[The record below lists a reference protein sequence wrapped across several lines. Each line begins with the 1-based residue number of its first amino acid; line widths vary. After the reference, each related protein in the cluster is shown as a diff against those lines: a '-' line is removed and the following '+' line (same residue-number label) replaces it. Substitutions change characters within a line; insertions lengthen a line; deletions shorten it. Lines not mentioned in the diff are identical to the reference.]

1 MNNMLDK
8 SIKKYQE
15 SQNLMYEIQK
25 LSNEARANSKKA
37 ISLLRRNNIKESK
50 KTIKGI
56 ENLFRLINKVVKK
69 NRDLIEQNF
78 YKEAVE
84 EYIEAISL
92 YSFLTKYKKAIPD
105 FIKTE
110 PEEIISGICD
120 FTGEL
125 VRRAITIA
133 GVESFGELISYK
145 KAIENIAEQ
154 LAKIGFKGKIRQ
166 KYDEV
171 ERNLRKVENIIYDIK
186 LKSNQNLGRS

>member
-1 MNNMLDK
+1 
-8 SIKKYQE
+8 
-15 SQNLMYEIQK
+15 MYEIQK

-50 KTIKGI
+50 RTIKGI
-56 ENLFRLINKVVKK
+56 NLFRLINKAVKK
-69 NRDLIEQNF
+69 NKDLIEQNF

-84 EYIEAISL
+84 EYIEAITL
-92 YSFLTKYKKAIPD
+92 YSFLTKYKKEIPG

-133 GVESFGELISYK
+133 SVESFGELISYK
-145 KAIENIAEQ
+145 KAIENVAEQ
-154 LAKIGFKGKIRQ
+154 LAKIGFNGKIRQ

-171 ERNLRKVENIIYDIK
+171 ERNLRKVEDIIYDIK

>member
-1 MNNMLDK
+1 MNNILNK
-8 SIKKYQE
+8 SIKEYQE

-25 LSNEARANSKKA
+25 LSNEARTNSKKA

-50 KTIKGI
+50 KTIEEI
-56 ENLFRLINKVVKK
+56 ESLFRLINKTVKK
-69 NRDLIEQNF
+69 NKDLIEQNF

-84 EYIEAISL
+84 EYIEAIIL
-92 YSFLTKYKKAIPD
+92 YSFLTKCKKAIPA

-133 GVESFGELISYK
+133 SVESFGELISYK
-145 KAIENIAEQ
+145 EAIEDVAEQ
-154 LAKIGFKGKIRQ
+154 LAKIGFKGKVRQ

-171 ERNLRKVENIIYDIK
+171 ERNLRKVEDIIYDIK
-186 LKSNQNLGRS
+186 LKSDQNLD